1 MTRLRKYFGDNP
13 IRQIKVNIL
22 YRFPTAGVFKYS
34 IVSYSYFCSVAEF
47 FKELLTTAKGGF
59 HDMFKRTYGIIYEQ
73 NSFVFTDLFEELE
86 HYYAKGK
93 VDLTDTM
100 ESFFNTLYQKMFT
113 VINSHYRFDDK

>member
-1 MTRLRKYFGDNP
+1 MT
-13 IRQIKVNIL
+13 V
-22 YRFPTAGVFKYS
+22 T
-34 IVSYSYFCSVAEF
+34 EF
-47 FKELLTTAKGGF
+47 FKEMLANAKGGF

-93 VDLTDTM
+93 VDLMDTM

-113 VINSHYRFDDK
+113 VINSHYHFDEK